1 MANKKSTNKR
11 RQRARDKRASGI
23 KETGARSFTRTV
35 GLVVVVIVAVAAI
48 GGAVA
53 FFVNDSKKLPQ
64 VSDGATRSI
73 PSFSADIASTS
84 AKIGTKVG
92 NRMPD
97 VSMRLNNGN
106 TVSTGGLIGEGKPTF
121 LFFFATW

>member
-1 MANKKSTNKR
+1 MAKKKSTNKR
-11 RQRARDKRASGI
+11 RQRAREKRASG
-23 KETGARSFTRTV
+23 KETGARSLTRTL
-35 GLVVVVIVAVAAI
+35 GFVVVGMVAVAAI

-64 VSDGATRSI
+64 ASDGAARSV

-106 TVSTGGLIGEGKPTF
+106 TVTTGGLIGEGKPTF